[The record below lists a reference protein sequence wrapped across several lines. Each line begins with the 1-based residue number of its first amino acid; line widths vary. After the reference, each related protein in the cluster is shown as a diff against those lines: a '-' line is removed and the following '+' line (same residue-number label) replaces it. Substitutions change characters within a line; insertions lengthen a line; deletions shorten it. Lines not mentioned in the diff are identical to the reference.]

1 MNKPIQLTQVAK
13 SLRIFSCIS
22 FLALPLVSWS
32 DYGDGQFISTANTD
46 ASTTVSNASSATVTA
61 INTLGQWMG
70 FPLPTAPAQPVPYM
84 VNTLAVPDL
93 TQIIDSQ
100 YGVAASYLSQ
110 TPLIGGSI
118 VPQTAPYDTTY
129 ATTNNI
135 LNATAVSTTNNVWST
150 YTTPS
155 TSTISVIPNVD
166 MPTSTSSLTTYPCNT
181 IGCEIVYSLISTP
194 DYTMCTP
201 SYSTNYYAYLPNSDN
216 CPIPQYDFSVASNM
230 LGVSATESN
239 NTVIYG
245 TGFPAPGSFSTYLQV
260 QMPNMNADVLTAPL
274 AYSSTQLN
282 NVNNFIHNIT
292 GSLTML
298 LPLPYSEYQT
308 AYNNINTAQS
318 DPALVNQ
325 SAEAIFN
332 YILSLKSFGS
342 YLSIGLSDLEFI
354 MGRRMPNALTG
365 TSTAADE
372 SMMFTRRLFN
382 NTPTQGTVP
391 DNTWVNDMNQ
401 ASPIVLQREMV
412 VLLAEINYQLYLQRM
427 QDEKIL
433 LTLAAMQL
441 GSTASMAPT
450 VSQSLAQLGNT
461 SSTST
466 S

>member
-1 MNKPIQLTQVAK
+1 MKKSIQLNRVANSVRILSCV
-13 SLRIFSCIS
+13 SL
-22 FLALPLVSWS
+22 LTLPLISWA
-32 DYGDGQFISTANTD
+32 DYGDGQFISTA
-46 ASTTVSNASSATVTA
+46 STQGSGAVSSASSATVTA

-70 FPLPTAPAQPVPYM
+70 FPLPTPPAQPLPYM
-84 VNTLAVPDL
+84 LNTLAVPDL
-93 TQIIDSQ
+93 SQIINSQ
-100 YGVAASYLSQ
+100 YGSAASYLAQ

-118 VPQTAPYDTTY
+118 VPQTAPFDTTY

-166 MPTSTSSLTTYPCNT
+166 MPTSTSSLTTYPCST
-181 IGCEIVYSLISTP
+181 IGCEIVYSLLSTP
-194 DYTMCTP
+194 DYTMCT
-201 SYSTNYYAYLPNSDN
+201 SGYTSSGYAYPPNSDN
-216 CPIPQYDFSVASNM
+216 CPTPQYDFSVASNL
-230 LGVSATESN
+230 LGVSAVESN
-239 NTVIYG
+239 NTIVYG
-245 TGFPAPGSFSTYLQV
+245 TGFPAPGIFSTYMQN

-274 AYSSTQLN
+274 AYNSTQLN
-282 NVNNFIHNIT
+282 NVNNFVHNLT

-308 AYNNINTAQS
+308 AYNNIQNAQT
-318 DPALVNQ
+318 DPSLANQ
-325 SAEAIFN
+325 SAEAIFD
-332 YILSLKSFGS
+332 YILSLKSFGA
-342 YLSIGLSDLEFI
+342 YLSIGLSDLEFV

-382 NTPTQGTVP
+382 NTPSQGTVP

-401 ASPIVLQREMV
+401 ASPIVLAREQV
-412 VLLAEINYQLYLQRM
+412 TLLAEINYQLYLMRM

-441 GSTASMAPT
+441 GGTASMAPT
-450 VSQSLAQLGNT
+450 VSQPLAQIGT
-461 SSTST
+461 TTST